1 MDTTVER
8 IILLMPSLTYRAD
21 PFLTAAARLELEVVR
36 GLDMP
41 TPLARYWRP
50 TLPLDFRSPDRA
62 VSDLVRYARAH
73 PVRAVVAVDDAAT
86 VIAARACAE
95 LGLSHNAPEAVSAA
109 RDKYAM
115 RRALATAAVPGARF
129 RIFHTDDNPEVIAD
143 SIEYPCVIKPTRL
156 SGSQGVIR
164 ANDPVQFTAAF
175 RRSRAIVLA
184 GGGEPGMNGAGR
196 LLVEEY
202 LPGEEVVVEGLLA
215 QGRLHVLA
223 LFDKPDPLVGPFF
236 EETIYTTP
244 SRLPEPTQRAIA
256 QCCEAACAAL
266 GLREGPIHA
275 EFRVNERG
283 PWVLE
288 VAARSIGGLCSRI
301 LRFGAGDVSLEEL
314 ILSHAVGR
322 TPHYERESRAG
333 GVMMIPIPAE
343 GILRAVEGLDEARAV
358 QGIED
363 IEITL
368 PLMHALV
375 PLPEGNSYLGFIFA
389 RAERAAE
396 AEQALR
402 MAHRRLRFVVAPH
415 YRLAARSTS
424 NG

>member
-1 MDTTVER
+1 MDTDSDR

-21 PFLTAAARLELEVVR
+21 AFLTAAARLELEVIR

-50 TLPLDFRSPDRA
+50 TLPLDFKTPDRA

-109 RDKYAM
+109 RDKCLM
-115 RRALATAAVPGARF
+115 RQTLAGAGVPGARF
-129 RIFHTDDNPEVIAD
+129 RIFHTHDDPRAIAD

-164 ANDPVQFTAAF
+164 ADDPAQFTAAF
-175 RRSRAIVLA
+175 QRSRAIVLA
-184 GGGEPGMNGAGR
+184 TGGEPGMGGAGR

-202 LPGEEVVVEGLLA
+202 IPGAEVVVEGMLA
-215 QGRLHVLA
+215 QGTLHVLA

-244 SRLPEPTQRAIA
+244 SRLPEQTQRAIG

-301 LRFGAGDVSLEEL
+301 LRFGAGDISLEEL

-322 TPHYERESRAG
+322 TPIYERESRAG
-333 GVMMIPIPAE
+333 GVMMIPIPGA
-343 GILRAVEGLDEARAV
+343 GVLRAVEGLDQARAV
-358 QGIED
+358 AGIED

-368 PLMHALV
+368 PLKHALA
-375 PLPEGNSYLGFIFA
+375 PLPEGSSYLGFIFA
-389 RAERAAE
+389 RADSAAE
-396 AEQALR
+396 AEAALR
-402 MAHRRLRFVVAPH
+402 IAHRRLRFEIAPH
-415 YRLAARSTS
+415 YRLVPRAASGR
-424 NG
+424 